1 LSRFTISYNPATGE
15 QIGESR
21 LNTREDFLTAL
32 QKARR
37 VQPEWAALPVK
48 QRIKYVR
55 RVRTF
60 LIANV
65 QRLAEIIALDNGKMR
80 IDALT
85 TEILPACMA
94 LSYYSHQAQRFLKPC
109 KVASGNWLLSYKRSK
124 IYRVPYGVIGII
136 SPWNYPFGIPFSE
149 IIMALLA
156 GNAVIIKTASETQQV
171 GRILEE
177 CIQSAELP
185 DGIFQYLNLPGKE
198 AGEAFLENGVDKLFF
213 TGSVEVGKYIM
224 QKAAATL
231 TPVVL
236 ELGGKDAMI
245 ICQDADLSRSVGGAV
260 WAGLSNAGQSCAA
273 VERIYVHAAVYD
285 QFLEMLKAAVE
296 TIRVGIDDN
305 FETDMGAIT
314 TRQNFEKIQRHIQ
327 DAVNKGAKIYAQSQY
342 PSESPGL
349 FLPAVVL
356 TDVNHDMQ
364 IMREETFGPVLAV
377 MKYDT
382 EADAIR
388 LANDSNLGLTASVW
402 SRSRR
407 HAIKIA
413 RQLQVGSVMINDH
426 MMSHGL
432 AETPWGGFK
441 ESGIGRTHGQ
451 IGFSEMTQPQVI
463 VNDVLPF
470 AKKNLW
476 WLPYSKKVYDG
487 LVGLLNFLYGQNFR
501 RRISGMVKLFKIVG
515 RYYQK

>member
-1 LSRFTISYNPATGE
+1 
-15 QIGESR
+15 
-21 LNTREDFLTAL
+21 
-32 QKARR
+32 
-37 VQPEWAALPVK
+37 
-48 QRIKYVR
+48 
-55 RVRTF
+55 
-60 LIANV
+60 
-65 QRLAEIIALDNGKMR
+65 
-80 IDALT
+80 
-85 TEILPACMA
+85 
-94 LSYYSHQAQRFLKPC
+94 
-109 KVASGNWLLSYKRSK
+109 
-124 IYRVPYGVIGII
+124 
-136 SPWNYPFGIPFSE
+136 
-149 IIMALLA
+149 MALLA

-185 DGIFQYLNLPGKE
+185 DGIFHYLNLPGKA

-213 TGSVEVGKYIM
+213 TGSVDVGKYIM

-245 ICQDADLSRSVGGAV
+245 VCQDADLSRCVGGAI

-273 VERIYVHAAVYD
+273 VERIYVHAAVYE

-296 TIRVGIDDN
+296 AIRVRVDDD

-314 TRQNFEKIQRHIQ
+314 NRQTYAKIQRHLQ
-327 DAVNKGAKIYAQSQY
+327 DAVNKGAKVSAQSQH
-342 PSESPGL
+342 PSDSPGL

-356 TDVNHDMQ
+356 TDVNHDML
-364 IMREETFGPVLAV
+364 IMCEETFGPVLAV

-382 EADAIR
+382 EGEAIR

-407 HAIKIA
+407 HAKKIA
-413 RQLQVGSVMINDH
+413 HQLQVGTVMINDH

-441 ESGIGRTHGQ
+441 ESGIGRTHGK
-451 IGFSEMTQPQVI
+451 IGFDEMTQPQVV
-463 VNDVLPF
+463 VNDILPF

-476 WLPYSKKVYDG
+476 WQPYNRKVYDG

-501 RRISGMVKLFKIVG
+501 RRISGLGKLLKIVG
-515 RYYQK
+515 RYFQK